1 MSISYLAN
9 QYFVN
14 PNVYVF
20 NNKNKKTIQKNN
32 KFMKIGIKYGILLI
46 KDNFSLFIKIYIN
59 YPAHIN
65 QIQNNSKKLDYIDLL
80 YFYVFL
86 YIENRINNSKIYS
99 IHSKILLRM
108 LFLRIATVQNSMINV
123 NHGIENDKTVN
134 YY

>member
-1 MSISYLAN
+1 
-9 QYFVN
+9 
-14 PNVYVF
+14 
-20 NNKNKKTIQKNN
+20 
-32 KFMKIGIKYGILLI
+32 MKIGIKYGILLI

-108 LFLRIATVQNSMINV
+108 LFLRIATV
-123 NHGIENDKTVN
+123 
-134 YY
+134 

>member
-65 QIQNNSKKLDYIDLL
+65 QIQNNQNLIILIYCIFMFFYIQR
-80 YFYVFL
+80 
-86 YIENRINNSKIYS
+86 IE
-99 IHSKILLRM
+99 
-108 LFLRIATVQNSMINV
+108 
-123 NHGIENDKTVN
+123 
-134 YY
+134 